1 MSLSLAGLKNYFVYG
16 SGQIINLITPLLV
29 APKLIAVTGID
40 NFGKVGVATAVFSIL
55 LVFVDFGSLLLG
67 VKNLSINKQNPEKIR
82 QQLSETY
89 AFRCF
94 VILVLLSCSALATF
108 FFTDEHQLY
117 WLGLSFLVAQFFNPM
132 WVYQAFEDFKTINRI
147 IFVSKSLY
155 ISLVYLLVSKPDDY
169 VYALFFLGLAN
180 SIAFSFYFYRL
191 HAKYRLSLSQVSLG
205 ILLQN
210 FKHEYPIVI
219 SSLSISVYTSAPI
232 LIVNHLLGEYMAG
245 IYNMGDI
252 LLKIIRNYLSVFF
265 SVSFP
270 KFCTAYSAN
279 QSEGFRY
286 LRKANGLN
294 AALLTFGTV
303 FAYVSTYFAVD
314 TLDFS
319 DHIRDA
325 AHFCVHFTGLGLL
338 IGLNIPFYQLLIYHN
353 QQKFISAISVTGT
366 LIMLSSCYL
375 LTTSW
380 GLSGSVASLYAVEF
394 FMTGAL
400 ILTYIFRIRHRQRHK
415 SRLSSP

>member
-1 MSLSLAGLKNYFVYG
+1 MSPSLAGLKNYFVYG

-67 VKNLSINKQNPEKIR
+67 VKNLSVNKHNPEKIR

-89 AFRCF
+89 AFRCI
-94 VILVLLSCSALATF
+94 VILMLLCCTALAVF
-108 FFTDEHQLY
+108 FFSDEHQLY

-155 ISLVYLLVSKPDDY
+155 IALVYLLVSKPEDY
-169 VYALFFLGLAN
+169 VYALFFLGFAN
-180 SIAFSFYFYRL
+180 SAAFSFYFYRL
-191 HAKYRLSLSQVSLG
+191 HAKYRLSLSQVSVSV
-205 ILLQN
+205 LLRN
-210 FKHEYPIVI
+210 FRQEYPIVI

-245 IYNMGDI
+245 IYNIGDI
-252 LLKIIRNYLSVFF
+252 MLKIIRNYLSVFF
-265 SVSFP
+265 NVSFP

-279 QSEGFRY
+279 KSEGFKY

-294 AALLTFGTV
+294 TGLLGLGAIL
-303 FAYVSTYFAVD
+303 AYVATYFAID
-314 TLDFS
+314 TFEFS
-319 DHIRDA
+319 DHIRNA
-325 AHFCVHFTGLGLL
+325 AHFCVHFAGLGLL

-353 QQKFISAISVTGT
+353 QQKIISAISVTGT

-375 LTTSW
+375 LTTNF
-380 GLSGSVASLYAVEF
+380 GLTGSVASLYAVES
-394 FMTGAL
+394 FMTGAI
-400 ILTYIFRIRHRQRHK
+400 ILTYIFRIRHSQRHQ
-415 SRLSSP
+415 SRPNSP